1 VVHGVQHLFH
11 PPSQLAGWPDGPRNS
26 RLVFITHGLKR
37 EVVQRSLDMFLD
49 RARL

>member
-1 VVHGVQHLFH
+1 
-11 PPSQLAGWPDGPRNS
+11 
-26 RLVFITHGLKR
+26 VFITHGLKR